1 MVFAATLLKT
11 MCVCV
16 SEREREGEREWRE
29 RGKWGEEVRKAS
41 RVLGQV
47 TGGMELALIEMGMPA
62 GRGGWG
68 RASGAHCRTC

>member
-1 MVFAATLLKT
+1 
-11 MCVCV
+11 MCVFL
-16 SEREREGEREWRE
+16 RERDRGRGREGVEGGRE

-47 TGGMELALIEMGMPA
+47 TGGMELSLIEMGTPA

-68 RASGAHCRTC
+68 RVSGAHCRTC